1 MPPFGVLVVDDSAFM
16 RKMITEMIAGDSR
29 FTVLGTARNGRDA
42 VETAGRLRPDV
53 ITMDIEMP
61 EMNGLEAL
69 SVIMR
74 DNPTPVIMLSS
85 RTHEGTAE
93 TIKALEIGALDFVE
107 KPSGPI
113 SLDLHLVKEAVLEKL
128 YTAAL
133 SGAAAAKRAGA
144 ALPQPPAGIQSS
156 KGNPPALGR
165 KLVSKPG
172 KRSLVAIGTST
183 GGPKA
188 LQSVLTGLPSDYP
201 SPIVIVQHMPPG
213 FTKSLA
219 QRLDSICEIRVV
231 EAEDGA
237 ELHPGTAYIAP
248 GGKHLK
254 VGRERDKFVA
264 RLNEEPLRNG
274 HRPSAD
280 VLFESIVPYGEL
292 ERTVVLMTGM
302 GNDGARGM
310 KLLHDSGVTQTIAE
324 DKSTCIV
331 FGMPRAAIELNCVN
345 KVVPLDRIAA
355 QLLKAAHYQEEV

>member
-16 RKMITEMIAGDSR
+16 RKLITEMIAEDSR
-29 FTVLGTARNGRDA
+29 FTVLDTARNGRDA
-42 VETAGRLRPDV
+42 VETAKRLRPDV
-53 ITMDIEMP
+53 ITMDVEMP

-74 DNPTPVIMLSS
+74 DNPTPVVMLSS

-93 TIKALEIGALDFVE
+93 TIHALEIGALDFVE

-113 SLDLHLVKEAVLEKL
+113 SLDLHRVRDMLLEKL
-128 YTAAL
+128 YTAAS

-144 ALPQPPAGIQSS
+144 ALPPKPPAAKPSS
-156 KGNPPALGR
+156 KSGAPLR
-165 KLVSKPG
+165 KLVPTTG
-172 KRSLVAIGTST
+172 VRSLVAIGTST

-188 LQSVLTGLPSDYP
+188 LQSVLTALPSDYP

-248 GGKHLK
+248 GGMHLK
-254 VGRERDKFVA
+254 VARERDKYVA
-264 RLNEEPLRNG
+264 RLAGEPPRNG

-280 VLFESIVPYGEL
+280 VLFESIAPYGEL

-302 GNDGARGM
+302 GSDGARGM
-310 KLLHDSGVTQTIAE
+310 KLLHDSGVTRTIAE

-331 FGMPRAAIELNCVN
+331 FGMPRAAIELECVN
-345 KVVPLDRIAA
+345 TIVPLDRIPA